1 MTAADKKLMKGS
13 DRCFWLCWAAYFSTY
28 LGRLDYTACLIA
40 ITAEKGMSKGNAG
53 IISTMFFICY
63 GAGQLFS
70 GIAGDKLRPQNMVFC
85 GLVGGAAC
93 NLIFPILKSWQWM
106 AFIWGANGV
115 VQSFIWSPIIRIL
128 AESYDEPKRS
138 KLCIAM
144 NTAVPLGTLCAYLLA
159 AIFIKTDSWILCFYA
174 GAVMMAAA
182 SGIWMLGMKKV
193 HETAVLQVKKEVE
206 TRSKKIENGKIFLSS
221 GIPIVCFVL
230 MLQGMLKDGVITW
243 VPVYIGEVYSL
254 SLEKAVLGT
263 AILPVINLSG
273 VYLAH
278 QLNQKLFRNELST
291 AGALF
296 GGTAICMGL
305 MWLSLGM
312 GPVYSIVLLAVS
324 TTLMMGVNTLLASV
338 IPVYFSKYQKS
349 SSAAGLLNSSVY
361 AGCAISSYG
370 IGVLAELLGWDLTV
384 AVWGLAAVTG
394 ILASLG
400 AALKW
405 RKFRLEGKKS

>member
-1 MTAADKKLMKGS
+1 MTAADKKPVKGS
-13 DRCFWLCWAAYFSTY
+13 GRCFFLCWAAYFSTY

-40 ITAEKGMSKGNAG
+40 ITAEKGMSKGSAG

-70 GIAGDKLRPQNMVFC
+70 GIAGDKLRPRNMVFC

-93 NLIFPILKSWQWM
+93 NLIFPALKSWRWM

-115 VQSFIWSPIIRIL
+115 VQSFIWSPIVRIL
-128 AESYDEPKRS
+128 AESYEEPERS

-144 NTAVPLGTLCAYLLA
+144 NTAVPLGTLGAYLLA
-159 AIFIKTDSWILCFYA
+159 AVFIKMDSWALCFYG
-174 GAVMMAAA
+174 GAAMMAAV
-182 SGIWMLGMKKV
+182 SGIWMFSMGEV
-193 HETAVLQVKKEVE
+193 HEKAALRVKKAEIGSE
-206 TRSKKIENGKIFLSS
+206 KTGDRKIFLSA
-221 GIPIVCFVL
+221 GILMVCFVL

-254 SLEKAVLGT
+254 TMEKAVLGT
-263 AILPVINLSG
+263 TILPVINLSG
-273 VYLAH
+273 VYIAH
-278 QLNQKLFRNELST
+278 QLNQKVFRNELAT
-291 AGALF
+291 AGVLF
-296 GGTAICMGL
+296 SITAICMGL
-305 MWLSLGM
+305 MRLSLGM
-312 GPVYSIVLLAVS
+312 GPIYSIVLLAVS

-370 IGVLAELLGWDLTV
+370 IGVMAELLGWNLTV
-384 AVWGLAAVTG
+384 TVWGLIAVTG
-394 ILASLG
+394 TFASLG
-400 AALKW
+400 AASKW
-405 RKFRLEGKKS
+405 KKFRQGA